1 MTEDMDATLLLRDR
15 EAGTS
20 RLLRHCLAPDPP
32 KPRVPARERLNE
44 AIGRDLA
51 RLLVRSLTAHGH
63 R

>member
-1 MTEDMDATLLLRDR
+1 MTEEMDATLLLRDR

-20 RLLRHCLAPDPP
+20 RLLRHCLAPDPHERRAP
-32 KPRVPARERLNE
+32 VRERLDE

-51 RLLVRSLTAHGH
+51 RLLVRSLTAGRH